1 MNVVPVEPEHQI
13 KVLRPNHF
21 DACPDA
27 VLPAPRREQHGA
39 GHDRRRDGPIL
50 EIACLGGTLHTWQA
64 EAPRALRAD
73 SATSAT
79 TGSAYFS
86 TMIEIHNDHQT

>member
-50 EIACLGGTLHTWQA
+50 EIACL
-64 EAPRALRAD
+64 
-73 SATSAT
+73 
-79 TGSAYFS
+79 
-86 TMIEIHNDHQT
+86 